1 MNTLDE
7 FIAEFFSVGN
17 PVIYSFIF
25 SAVIIAVIILI
36 FFKVIYPM
44 KIQFTAEKDELEIK
58 HAQVMA
64 LFAEL
69 DNDPLIRIDE
79 FGKIIQT
86 NDASRTLFNKF
97 DLQNTTIDKLFFNT
111 KFSYYEV
118 IKNNL
123 EVNSL
128 ENIEGKYFSVIVKGN
143 KDFNFINIY
152 MHDIT
157 KLKEYE
163 SLINDYKNKLKKLAE
178 SLENKL
184 EHEKRYISSALHDDI
199 GQRLILLKL
208 NLMQLNESN
217 QVTNIIN
224 DLDQIYSKIR
234 SISHSLKPL
243 EIEELGLKYAVQSLV
258 GKVSESFGIMGYFTY
273 IGKEEKLNPDIE
285 LCIFRNIQEA
295 LNNIIKHSQA
305 KEFSVQIINSKENID
320 VIISDDGVGVPNEYF
335 LSKDLKEFGIG
346 IFGMKERVENLKGTF
361 RINSDKNQGTS
372 IIIKLPK
379 IGELIEED
387 SLAYS

>member
-17 PVIYSFIF
+17 PAIYSFIF
-25 SAVIIAVIILI
+25 TGVIIAVILLI

-58 HAQVMA
+58 HARLMA

-69 DNDPLIRIDE
+69 DNNPLLRIDDH
-79 FGKIIQT
+79 GKIIQT
-86 NDASRTLFNKF
+86 NDASRNLFKSI
-97 DLQNTTIDKLFFNT
+97 DLTNTTIDKLFFNT

-128 ENIEGKYFSVIVKGN
+128 ENIEGKIFTVIVKGN

-184 EHEKRYISSALHDDI
+184 EYEKKFISSELHDDI

-217 QVTNIIN
+217 QVSNIIN

-258 GKVSESFGIMGYFTY
+258 GKVSESSGIMGYFTY
-273 IGKEEKLNPDIE
+273 IGKEEKFYPDIE

-295 LNNIIKHSQA
+295 LNNIIKHSHA
-305 KEFSVQIINSKENID
+305 KEFSVQIINSKEIID

-335 LSKDLKEFGIG
+335 LSRDLKEFGIG
-346 IFGMKERVENLKGTF
+346 LFGMKERVENLNGTF
-361 RINSDKNQGTS
+361 RINSDKSQGTS
-372 IIIKLPK
+372 IIIKMPK
-379 IGELIEED
+379 KGELIEEN

>member
-25 SAVIIAVIILI
+25 SAIIIAVIILI

-44 KIQFTAEKDELEIK
+44 KSQFTAEKDELEIK
-58 HAQVMA
+58 HARLMA

-86 NDASRTLFNKF
+86 NDASRNLFNKF
-97 DLQNTTIDKLFFNT
+97 DLPNTTIDKLFYNT

-184 EHEKRYISSALHDDI
+184 EYEKRFISSALHDDI
-199 GQRLILLKL
+199 GQSLILLKL

-258 GKVSESFGIMGYFTY
+258 GKVSESSGIMGYFTY
-273 IGKEEKLNPDIE
+273 IGKEEKLYPDIE

-346 IFGMKERVENLKGTF
+346 IFGMKERVENLNGTF

-372 IIIKLPK
+372 IIIKMPK
-379 IGELIEED
+379 KGEFIEED